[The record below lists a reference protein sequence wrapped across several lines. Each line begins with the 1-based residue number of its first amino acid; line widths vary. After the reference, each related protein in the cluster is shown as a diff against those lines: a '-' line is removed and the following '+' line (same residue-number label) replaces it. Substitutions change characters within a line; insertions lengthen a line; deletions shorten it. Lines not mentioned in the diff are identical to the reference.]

1 MKHRDPTSAE
11 LESAFLRRQADLVQA
26 ITGKPEIAV
35 SIGLNRTSDD
45 PLRAGETIIIA
56 NPPAGQPTDVA
67 RHLRGQVDL
76 AALALKHHA
85 PAWHQQHRPADAEAG
100 TLFDALE
107 TVRLEALGSRQFLG
121 LAHNLAAR
129 HDTLFRARGY
139 DALPL
144 RWRGEMER
152 FTQLIEKKDGSHH
165 QDSAGETMAHVVAML
180 AREALMGVPPP
191 ESIATLVQMWRPWVE
206 HVARAHLDQLKDSVD
221 SQRDFSRIVQDILYD
236 LKLITHRP
244 GNAEGGHGEPDES
257 GEMVGRTN
265 DDSDDEQV
273 PSDAMQTLKSAGDA
287 EENEYGEQREV
298 KAAGDFDSD
307 AEEEVSPKEKA
318 PRAAP
323 NRPDFLIDAAN
334 AYRAFTTQF
343 DEIIEADELAPSE
356 ELNRLFDALME
367 KVRQYHTVTS
377 RLATR
382 LQRLLMAQQTRQWM
396 YELEDGLI
404 DNARLASIVARP
416 DTTTIYKIEKDT
428 DFRDTVVTLLIDN
441 SGSMRGRPI
450 TIAALSADILART
463 LERCGVKVEIL
474 GFTTRDWKG
483 GNSRKAWLDAG
494 REPDPGRLNDLRH
507 IIYKSADQRLNRARR
522 NLGLMLKDGI
532 LKENIDGE
540 SILWAYNRL
549 RARREQRK
557 ILMVISDGAPVDDS
571 TLSANSGAYLD
582 RHLRE
587 VIGAIEKTGDVE
599 LLAIG
604 IGHDVT
610 RYYSRAVTLHDVE
623 QLGDA
628 MLEQIT
634 SLFAAEDV
642 RLTRKAMR
650 KRAM

>member
-1 MKHRDPTSAE
+1 MKPPPSAWS
-11 LESAFLRRQADLVQA
+11 ESQFLSLQAEVAQA
-26 ITGKPEIAV
+26 LSGRPEV
-35 SIGLNRTSDD
+35 KVTLGLNRISDE
-45 PLRAGETIIIA
+45 PLA
-56 NPPAGQPTDVA
+56 A
-67 RHLRGQVDL
+67 RELIMLSKPEAEPEVQQRHMRGQVDL

-85 PAWHQQHRPADAEAG
+85 SKIHADSRPMDAEAAAM
-100 TLFDALE
+100 FDALE
-107 TVRLEALGSRQFLG
+107 MIRLEAIGSNNYQG
-121 LAHNLAAR
+121 IQHNLAER
-129 HDTLFRARGY
+129 HQQLFVAKGY
-139 DALPL
+139 AESAQGLAPL
-144 RWRGEMER
+144 A
-152 FTQLIEKKDGSHH
+152 D
-165 QDSAGETMAHVVAML
+165 VVAML
-180 AREALMGVPPP
+180 AREAITGAAIPQA
-191 ESIATLVQMWRPWVE
+191 IAALVTQYRPWVE
-206 HVARAHLDQLKDSVD
+206 QAASVHLAQLKDSVA
-221 SQRDFSRIVQDILYD
+221 SQHEFARIAQHILYD

-244 GNAEGGHGEPDES
+244 GNVEGGDAESGDTMDAAGHANDEPDEDMQQP
-257 GEMVGRTN
+257 E
-265 DDSDDEQV
+265 
-273 PSDAMQTLKSAGDA
+273 AMQTLQSPGEFD
-287 EENEYGEQREV
+287 ENEYGQQQEV
-298 KAAGDFDSD
+298 KVPGDADSE
-307 AEEEVSPKEKA
+307 AEEQVSPKEKA

-323 NRPDFLIDAAN
+323 NRPDFLSIDTES
-334 AYRAFTTQF
+334 YRAFTTEF
-343 DEIIEADELAPSE
+343 DEIVSADALATHE
-356 ELNRLFDALME
+356 ELNRLFVTLME
-367 KVRQYHTVTS
+367 KVKQYHTVTS

-382 LQRLLMAQQTRQWM
+382 LQRLLLAQQTRQWI

-404 DNARLASIVARP
+404 DNARLSSIVARP

-483 GNSRKAWLDAG
+483 GDSRKAWLNAG
-494 REPDPGRLNDLRH
+494 RKAEPGRLNDLRH
-507 IIYKSADQRLNRARR
+507 IIYKSADQRYNRGRH

-540 SILWAYNRL
+540 AILWAYNRL
-549 RARREQRK
+549 RIRPEQRR

-571 TLSANSGAYLD
+571 TLSANTGAYLD

-587 VIGAIEKTGDVE
+587 VIAGIERTGEVE

-634 SLFAAEDV
+634 SLFSAEDV
-642 RLTRKAMR
+642 RLTRKAAR
-650 KRAM
+650 RRAA